1 MGNLEA
7 FFGVAAAILA
17 ILVMVISAKEKEEV
31 RQQAYKEG
39 HQNGALETSLE
50 AFTRGMHIRMWEGR
64 RIGAKHLSSEEILN
78 GIRRYIYICGKDVQG
93 REASRSGWITKVQE
107 MNVDCEEEIRS
118 DWIKAVKE
126 LNVEQPGRFSWIE
139 SFEGENIGQI

>member
-39 HQNGALETSLE
+39 RQNGALETSLE
-50 AFTRGMHIRMWEGR
+50 AFERRMHIEIWEGR
-64 RIGAKHLSSEEILN
+64 KIGVEHLSSEEILN
-78 GIRRYIYICGKDVQG
+78 GIRRYIYICGKDVQC
-93 REASRSGWITKVQE
+93 RDASRSGWITKVQD
-107 MNVDCEEEIRS
+107 MNVDCKEEIRS

-126 LNVEQPGRFSWIE
+126 LNVEEPGKFSWIE
-139 SFEGENIGQI
+139 RVEGENNGQI

>member
-1 MGNLEA
+1 MGNLEV

-39 HQNGALETSLE
+39 RQYGASETSLE
-50 AFTRGMHIRMWEGR
+50 AFTRGVDIGIWEGR
-64 RIGAKHLSSEEILN
+64 KIGVEHLSPEQILN
-78 GIRRYIYICGKDVQG
+78 GIRRYIYICGKDTQG
-93 REASRSGWITKVQE
+93 REAFRSGWIIKVSKL
-107 MNVDCEEEIRS
+107 NVDREEEIRS
-118 DWIKAVKE
+118 DWIKAVRE

-139 SFEGENIGQI
+139 RVEGENISQI